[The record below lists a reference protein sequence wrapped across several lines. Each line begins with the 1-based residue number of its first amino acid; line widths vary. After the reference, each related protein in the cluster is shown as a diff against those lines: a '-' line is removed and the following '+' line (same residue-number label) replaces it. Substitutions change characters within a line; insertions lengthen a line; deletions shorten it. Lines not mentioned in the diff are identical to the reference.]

1 MMTTAETEM
10 RVTELGFFKAMKIK
24 ASLRMQFLGSDKITI
39 RQDAKYTTFD
49 SQLSI
54 DNSLGDDS
62 ERFNE
67 PEEEMSPDGVFNVA
81 SLDTSF
87 NHVWSNLNVVS
98 HGQIPP

>member
-10 RVTELGFFKAMKIK
+10 RRVTELGCFKAMKIK
-24 ASLRMQFLGSDKITI
+24 ASLRVQFLGSDKITI

-67 PEEEMSPDGVFNVA
+67 PEEEMSTDANEIVFF
-81 SLDTSF
+81 TS
-87 NHVWSNLNVVS
+87 HVTICEK
-98 HGQIPP
+98 G